1 MASSN
6 DTLINSNNVN
16 MKKWRVFV
24 IPYFARGHL
33 IPMKDFAD
41 LLSANHP
48 DIEPTMVVTPGNTKF
63 ITSSLGKSNRSMQYP
78 VQILTYPFPLIGL
91 KPDVET
97 VGIGKSTESSAIDKA
112 AHMARPGQEQIL
124 QKYKPDAVITD
135 VMFPWIA
142 AIAADLGIPCL
153 FFASTGAFPILIIR
167 SLLKMGVYLG
177 LHDHAT
183 VSGLPGPEI
192 RMPVLEL
199 PTFVFEDNYMQKP
212 ERATKSWTDVFG
224 FVVNTCRGLE
234 LEYCNEFEKTQASQ
248 AYFVGPV
255 SVSCSMNQ
263 HDVIERGGEGE
274 TNCLRWLDNKE
285 EQSVIFVSFG
295 SQCYFKSA
303 QLHELAM
310 GLEESGQNFLW
321 VIRGVDQSDEWMP
334 EGWEERIADRGLV
347 VRGWAPQLAILAHAA
362 IRAFLTHCGWNSIL
376 EGTAAGVPMLTWPL
390 AFEQF
395 INEKLLV
402 DVVGCAARLWEGGK
416 RSTRET
422 ESELVPRTE
431 IAHAVSRFMEPEG
444 ENSSVHCKARELGV
458 VIRSAMAEG
467 GSSTSDLSRLISDL
481 INAMQSKTCQ

>member
-6 DTLINSNNVN
+6 DTLINSNNAN
-16 MKKWRVFV
+16 LKKWRVFV

-63 ITSSLGKSNRSMQYP
+63 ITSSIGKSNKSTQYP

-112 AHMARPGQEQIL
+112 AHMARPGQEQVL
-124 QKYKPDAVITD
+124 RKYKPDAVITD

-153 FFASTGAFPILIIR
+153 FFASSGAFPILIIR
-167 SLLKMGVYLG
+167 SLFKIVAHLG
-177 LHDHAT
+177 LHDHVT

-199 PTFVFEDNYMQKP
+199 PTFVFEDNYTQKP

-234 LEYCNEFEKTQASQ
+234 LDYCNEFEKTQASR

-263 HDVIERGGEGE
+263 HDVVERGGEGE
-274 TNCLRWLDNKE
+274 TNCMRWLDSKE

-321 VIRGVDQSDEWMP
+321 VVRCVDQSDEWMP
-334 EGWEERIADRGLV
+334 EGWEERVADRGLV
-347 VRGWAPQLAILAHAA
+347 
-362 IRAFLTHCGWNSIL
+362 
-376 EGTAAGVPMLTWPL
+376 
-390 AFEQF
+390 F

-402 DVVGCAARLWEGGK
+402 DVVGCATRLWEGGK

-422 ESELVPRTE
+422 ECELVPRTV
-431 IAHAVSRFMEPEG
+431 IAHAVSQFMEPEG
-444 ENSSVHCKARELGV
+444 ENSSVHCKARELGA